1 MTRRRQV
8 TCRPI
13 SFSSIMTAASPP
25 GHQYRALPANFIII
39 IIIIISG
46 SLVSD
51 IAGRVHGKFPANT
64 LRMKQRV
71 NTLVRAG

>member
-1 MTRRRQV
+1 
-8 TCRPI
+8 
-13 SFSSIMTAASPP
+13 MTAVSPP
-25 GHQYRALPANFIII
+25 GHQYRALPANF

>member
-1 MTRRRQV
+1 
-8 TCRPI
+8 
-13 SFSSIMTAASPP
+13 MTAASPP
-25 GHQYRALPANFIII
+25 GHQYRALPANF
-39 IIIIISG
+39 IIIISG